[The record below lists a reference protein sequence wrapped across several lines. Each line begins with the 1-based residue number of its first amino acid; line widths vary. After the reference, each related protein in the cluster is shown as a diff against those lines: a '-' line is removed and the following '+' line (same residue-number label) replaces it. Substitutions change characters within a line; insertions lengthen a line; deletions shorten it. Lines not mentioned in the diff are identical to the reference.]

1 MRGQLPAYL
10 RRRIGLQI
18 LALLAVL
25 TAMMQLLELLD
36 VTTEIFE
43 RGQGVG
49 GLMYYALLRIPAEL
63 GLALPLAVLLGTMLV
78 MNSMARRL
86 EIMAMRASGVS
97 LKRMLGHL
105 LPLLFF
111 IAILHATLLQAVLPR
126 VEVELKR
133 WWNASAPAEEV
144 TAPLWVHTRGG
155 PVSIETISPDGQRL
169 KGVHLYEHQSGLLT
183 SRTVAS
189 AAHWDGQAWQL
200 EDVTELR
207 INAAGVQQIHDE
219 TREWQTN
226 LQPDELL
233 RLNVARPY
241 LSTMMLAE
249 VIAGARIGSQPRSYY
264 QTALYR
270 SFTAPFGVF
279 IMLLLALPTAA
290 TLTRGSGGGGAML
303 LALVLGLGFLLFDG
317 ILASLGSSGQLPPLV
332 TALGAPLLFGLIGIV
347 RLQLCER
354 P

>member
-43 RGQGVG
+43 RGQGLG

-63 GLALPLAVLLGTMLV
+63 GLALPLAVLLGSMMV
-78 MNSMARRL
+78 MNSMARHL

-97 LKRMLGHL
+97 LKRMLRHL
-105 LPLLFF
+105 LPLLVI
-111 IAILHATLLQAVLPR
+111 IAILHAALLQAVLPR

-133 WWNASAPAEEV
+133 WWNASAPTEEV

-169 KGVHLYEHQSGLLT
+169 KGVHLYVHQSGLLT

-189 AAHWDGQAWQL
+189 AAHWDGQAWQF

-207 INAAGVQQIHDE
+207 INAAGVQRIHDN

-226 LQPDELL
+226 LQPDEVL

-332 TALGAPLLFGLIGIV
+332 TALGAPLLFGLIGLV